1 MGNSVTA
8 GRNLELDA
16 AIAETSA
23 KYRRA
28 NVNSAVRHEDAKRA
42 LPGGNTRAVM
52 FYQPF
57 PLTLTGGNG
66 CTVTD
71 LDGHTYVDFVSEYTA
86 GLYGHSNE
94 KIAAT
99 IKHVADC
106 GWVLGGPN
114 PYEGRLAQAVV
125 DRYPAIERVR
135 FCNSGTEAN
144 LMALSTARAVTGRPR
159 ILAFE
164 GGYHGGILTFAH
176 GGSPLNAPYP
186 FIFGHYNDIAGVM
199 KLIREQAG
207 ELAAVILE
215 PMMGGGGC
223 IAATPDF
230 LATLRAE
237 TEKAGILLI
246 FDEVMAS
253 RLSYR
258 GYHGM
263 AGIKPDMVTLGKY
276 IGGGCSFGAF
286 GGRADILDRFDPAAP
301 NAFGHGGTFNNNIFS
316 MAAGFVGFTEVL
328 TEEAL
333 TRMNGLGEDLR
344 NGMNALLGTR
354 NIAAQVTGVGSIM
367 NLHFVGHPVRSPDDV
382 EHADPRWLHLW
393 QLEMLLR
400 GQYVTPRGMI
410 ALSLPMSRSEIVAFL
425 DVFADFLDAYRSI
438 LPARD

>member
-1 MGNSVTA
+1 MGMDRQNI
-8 GRNLELDA
+8 ELDSAIEDARARFVA
-16 AIAETSA
+16 ANPKSA
-23 KYRRA
+23 A
-28 NVNSAVRHEDAKRA
+28 RHEGAKRA

-52 FYQPF
+52 FYHPF
-57 PLTLTGGNG
+57 PLTLTGGKG
-66 CTVTD
+66 CNVTD
-71 LDGHTYVDFVSEYTA
+71 LDGSTYVDFVSEYTA

-94 KIAAT
+94 KIAAK
-99 IKHVADC
+99 IKEVADS

-144 LMALSTARAVTGRPR
+144 LMALSTARAVTGRKS

-186 FIFGHYNDIAGVM
+186 FIFGQYNDLGGTAS
-199 KLIREQAG
+199 LIRQHAG
-207 ELAAVILE
+207 DLAAVILE

-223 IAATPDF
+223 IAARPEF
-230 LATLRAE
+230 LAMLREE
-237 TEKAGILLI
+237 TQKADIILI

-263 AGIKPDMVTLGKY
+263 AGVKPDMVSLGKY

-286 GGRADILDRFDPAAP
+286 GGRADILDRFDPANP

-316 MAAGFVGFTEVL
+316 MAAGFTGFTEVL
-328 TEEAL
+328 TESAL
-333 TRMNGLGEDLR
+333 DRMNGLGDELR
-344 NGMNALLGTR
+344 DGMNAILVER
-354 NIAAQVTGVGSIM
+354 NVAASVTGVGSIM
-367 NLHFVGHPVRSPDDV
+367 NLHFVDGEIRSPHDV
-382 EHADPRWLHLW
+382 EAADHRWLHLW
-393 QLEMLLR
+393 QMEMLLK

-410 ALSLPMSRSEIVAFL
+410 ALSLPVGRAEIVAFQ
-425 DVFADFLDAYRSI
+425 DVFVDFLDSYRSI
-438 LPARD
+438 LPTRR